1 MPETQNHKKRNLSKS
16 NHPNIIIPSS
26 NQCLH
31 STYSSRKCNLESK
44 DTKQTEEKQKYKHN
58 SSKKTKKW
66 REIITMCPVVELAH
80 GGEDPLQVAGQG
92 ARVCTIPN
100 TKPLQA
106 PPFDTRSTT
115 EGMETNPTFPRN
127 NSGLKRKAPR
137 SEHPPIGR
145 AHRIRQFH

>member
-1 MPETQNHKKRNLSKS
+1 LLLAFEFVYLITVKTQ
-16 NHPNIIIPSS
+16 IISVVTNTNRREAKI
-26 NQCLH
+26 
-31 STYSSRKCNLESK
+31 
-44 DTKQTEEKQKYKHN
+44 QTQFF
-58 SSKKTKKW
+58 KKTKKW